1 VTGPTRRELTSPVDL
16 PALVA
21 RGARL
26 LKQVGGRF
34 ALIGGAALQAYGL
47 ERYTKDVDFAVREAQ
62 VAGAL
67 AAWSGE
73 SRPLRIGGVSLRTE
87 DSAIDLVDRRV
98 ELRSLFEEAIEA
110 TARHGF
116 VVQASGE
123 EVPVAP
129 LEYLVAMKIAAPR
142 DQDEADLAF
151 LLRHPELDYAQA
163 RALVR
168 RHLGFIVARYLD
180 RIARQVGRTDA
191 RPDYEEE

>member
-1 VTGPTRRELTSPVDL
+1 MTGPTRRELVPPVDL

-26 LKQVGGRF
+26 LKQVGGPF

-62 VAGAL
+62 AASAL
-67 AAWSGE
+67 AAWNGD
-73 SRPLRIGGVSLRTE
+73 SRPLRIGGVSLKTGE
-87 DSAIDLVDRRV
+87 SAIDLVDRRV
-98 ELRSLFEEAIEA
+98 ELRPLFEEAIEA

-116 VVQASGE
+116 VVRASGE

-151 LLRHPELDYAQA
+151 LLKHPGLDYAQA
-163 RALVR
+163 REIVR

-180 RIARQVGRTDA
+180 RMARQVGRSDA
-191 RPDYEEE
+191 RPDYDED